1 MDERAET
8 ARTYYRSID
17 DDEYDRLGEILA
29 PGFVHDRPDRTLSGA
44 EEFVRFMREERP
56 MTDTTHV
63 VDALYHGG
71 DQGAATVGDG
81 SATTV
86 GDDDS
91 GEGDTGGE
99 VAVRGRLLRGGEDLF
114 GFVDVF
120 AFEGTE
126 ISRLR
131 TYTR

>member
-17 DDEYDRLGEILA
+17 GDEYDRLGEILT

-71 DQGAATVGDG
+71 DQGAATVGD
-81 SATTV
+81 
-86 GDDDS
+86 DDS
-91 GEGDTGGE
+91 SEDATGGE

-120 AFEGTE
+120 AFEGTK

>member
-17 DDEYDRLGEILA
+17 DGEYDRLGEILA
-29 PGFVHDRPDRTLSGA
+29 SGFVHDRPDRTLSGA
-44 EEFVRFMREERP
+44 AEFVRFMREERP

-63 VDALYHGG
+63 VDALYAGHER
-71 DQGAATVGDG
+71 D
-81 SATTV
+81 
-86 GDDDS
+86 
-91 GEGDTGGE
+91 E
-99 VAVRGRLLRGGEDLF
+99 VAVRGRLLRGEKELF

-120 AFEGTE
+120 AFDGTE
-126 ISRLR
+126 IARLR

>member
-17 DDEYDRLGEILA
+17 DSEYDRLEAILA

-56 MTDTTHV
+56 MTDTTHA
-63 VDALYHGG
+63 VDALYPGNE
-71 DQGAATVGDG
+71 TN
-81 SATTV
+81 
-86 GDDDS
+86 
-91 GEGDTGGE
+91 E
-99 VAVRGRLLRGGEDLF
+99 VAVRGRLLRGDEDLF

-120 AFEGTE
+120 AFEGARAT
-126 ISRLR
+126 RLQ